1 MKKNYLRP
9 TMRVVI
15 IKQRSHILVGS
26 ETYIVTKYNDG
37 GTETLVDENGWDQ
50 E

>member
-15 IKQRSHILVGS
+15 IKQRSNILVGS
-26 ETYIVTKYNDG
+26 EPYNVRGYKNG
-37 GTETLVDENGWDQ
+37 GTEDIEDDGVW
-50 E
+50 

>member
-26 ETYIVTKYNDG
+26 DPYSVSVYNDG
-37 GTETLVDENGWDQ
+37 GTETVVDNNDW
-50 E
+50 

>member
-26 ETYIVTKYNDG
+26 EPYTVRGYTIV
-37 GTETLVDENGWDQ
+37 GTETLKDEDGWDQ

>member
-26 ETYIVTKYNDG
+26 DLYSVNEYKHEDVD
-37 GTETLVDENGWDQ
+37 TETLCDEGW
-50 E
+50 

>member
-26 ETYIVTKYNDG
+26 EPYRVTNYNDG
-37 GTETLVDENGWDQ
+37 DTETVCDDNDW
-50 E
+50 